1 MKIFVHTHTIFKA
14 RPLRAQELQSHEK
27 IEVPAGVSFITSS
40 NIDELQDG
48 YYRMP
53 LESNFGSGE
62 QNRRN
67 FWYVPKVH
75 VDIFQ
80 CIAKVKTDGLNF
92 RSFPNPRDSN
102 NIIQKLSVGTFVEI
116 FDGNYIDETLGIW
129 WCGRPICN
137 AEQQQIW
144 SPDLQVGWM
153 SSKHLELTDLN
164 VTRGY
169 RGGWFFEGEPG
180 FPTNL

>member
-1 MKIFVHTHTIFKA
+1 
-14 RPLRAQELQSHEK
+14 
-27 IEVPAGVSFITSS
+27 
-40 NIDELQDG
+40 
-48 YYRMP
+48 
-53 LESNFGSGE
+53 
-62 QNRRN
+62 
-67 FWYVPKVH
+67 
-75 VDIFQ
+75 
-80 CIAKVKTDGLNF
+80 
-92 RSFPNPRDSN
+92 
-102 NIIQKLSVGTFVEI
+102 VGTFVEI